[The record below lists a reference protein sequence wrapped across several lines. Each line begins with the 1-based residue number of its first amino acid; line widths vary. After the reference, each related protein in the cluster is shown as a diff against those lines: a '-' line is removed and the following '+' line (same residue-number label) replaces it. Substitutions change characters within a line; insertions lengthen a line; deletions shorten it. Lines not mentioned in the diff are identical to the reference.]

1 LPRGFSG
8 GLEAMSEN
16 QEIQVRKPRSSEEV
30 ERLVIEYEAS
40 GAEPG
45 KFCRERQLARS
56 VLHRHLQRR
65 RLANYGP
72 MPVQRLVAASLMETN
87 DQGEPRESCALE
99 VVLSSGRRIEVR
111 PDFDRETLERLLKV
125 LEGA

>member
-1 LPRGFSG
+1 
-8 GLEAMSEN
+8 MSEN
-16 QEIQVRKPRSSEEV
+16 QEIRVRKPRSSEEV

-65 RLANYGP
+65 RLAALGP
-72 MPVQRLVAASLMETN
+72 MPVQRLAAVSLIGTN
-87 DQGEPRESCALE
+87 DNREEPDGCA
-99 VVLSSGRRIEVR
+99 VAVALSSGRRIQVW
-111 PDFDRETLERLLKV
+111 PNFDSETLERLLKT
-125 LEGA
+125 LEEA

>member
-1 LPRGFSG
+1 
-8 GLEAMSEN
+8 MSEN

-40 GAEPG
+40 GTEPG

-56 VLHRHLQRR
+56 VLHRHVQRR
-65 RLANYGP
+65 RLANFGP
-72 MPVQRLVAASLMETN
+72 MPVQRLVAVSLSGT
-87 DQGEPRESCALE
+87 DSHGEPRDSCALE
-99 VVLSSGRRIEVR
+99 VVLSRGRRIQVR
-111 PDFDRETLERLLKV
+111 PDFDPETLERLLKV

>member
-1 LPRGFSG
+1 
-8 GLEAMSEN
+8 MNEN
-16 QEIQVRKPRSSEEV
+16 QEIQIRKPRSSEEV

-65 RLANYGP
+65 RLATIGP
-72 MPVQRLVAASLMETN
+72 MPVQRLVAASLIGTN
-87 DQGEPRESCALE
+87 ECWEPRDSCALA
-99 VVLSSGRRIEVR
+99 VVLSGGRRIEVR
-111 PDFDRETLERLLKV
+111 PNFDPETLERLLQV
-125 LEGA
+125 LEGV